1 MSDQSI
7 QNRIDQ
13 HLSARLHDR
22 LMRNYASALIQL
34 AKIDPAGQE
43 LVITLGTGFERNNRE
58 ALVSWVRNHPHQFY
72 HYESQAHQMLQYLE
86 YQLNCLERE
95 PNLFLFR

>member
-13 HLSARLHDR
+13 HLAARLHDR

-72 HYESQAHQMLQYLE
+72 HYESQAAGLQAAHTALQHHLSECYS
-86 YQLNCLERE
+86 NWS
-95 PNLFLFR
+95 